1 VLKCFPLI
9 YELFSSDRITR
20 WSLIGL
26 LSVDLILVVGI
37 FWGIGAPTSFPWS
50 ETLVDLPVCSEIS
63 FSSVLKAIQI
73 IAAIR
78 IAFIL
83 LVYATDLVINPVA
96 AIVAWLAQWV
106 YFIAKGAAV
115 TALLPTVSYRGGGQ
129 ALIAF
134 GFLFSLFES
143 CIPVVRWLVRLAS
156 ARSTTGSSE
165 YAHSLHVLSL

>member
-1 VLKCFPLI
+1 MLGYFGVLGHQHHFPGQRLLLI
-9 YELFSSDRITR
+9 SPYAQKSR
-20 WSLIGL
+20 
-26 LSVDLILVVGI
+26 
-37 FWGIGAPTSFPWS
+37 SF
-50 ETLVDLPVCSEIS
+50 V
-63 FSSVLKAIQI
+63 VLKAVQI

-96 AIVAWLAQWV
+96 AIVAWLAQWC
-106 YFIAKGAAV
+106 YFIAKGVAV

-143 CIPVVRWLVRLAS
+143 CIPVFRWLVRLAS
-156 ARSTTGSSE
+156 ARNTPGSSE
-165 YAHSLHVLSL
+165 YATLTSYSFFVFVLGTAVLTYIRLLCATACGRAC